1 MNCYVVSVKN
11 QIGVILVKKSLKI
24 ITALILC
31 ISLFM
36 IPMQVMAAP
45 EAKVTKP
52 LYISEV
58 KVGMGST
65 SEEAAKELLEEGFT
79 IINGDDGKY
88 ADLNEKA
95 GSNSVMKEGL
105 KNKIVYIGYKT
116 TDDPKKAITDLAV
129 MNMNGGYSVQD
140 YETLMANHLEG
151 EIKPFVDR
159 FISALEEYR
168 ENYKKPDNTLNHIRA
183 DYYRQMLNKLTDDD
197 TGGKPLGD
205 LLLNETKYEM
215 GDDKYNDLSD
225 AEKKNHADILTILM
239 QGNGRA
245 IILLETLVTKSTDSA
260 DNTWLDRFVKMNTDD
275 LIAQIKKDDPS
286 LTTEA
291 DIMAELD
298 KKYNDTAMKLY
309 QKWDDLYEIICD
321 RDDSLNEIQNAEPIG
336 DDTLTEKVEKI
347 DLKNPTKE
355 DAKNLSEAFK
365 AGTNY
370 VGTVLKL
377 EELTVVEYLSKTEYG
392 DGSLLDFFERDMS
405 ELSID
410 IIRSLY
416 PLAASLSKG
425 QIAGL
430 DFISFV
436 DLFNMALVNEEGY
449 TDADTGK
456 DIEEMSPASVYQDV
470 DREIYEPGGVA
481 LTNAALR
488 TGATKLDDDSDFILT
503 PLGFV
508 FWGLTGLTGFAAIK
522 SYAVYARTL
531 DAIAE
536 NGKKS
541 WTAYVTRIGKGADDY
556 QIDYVALSNMTEEGV
571 EKVFKEAD
579 QLYDAAQKLAT
590 KSKLTHCLY
599 SGFTVVGALLAGYS
613 IYTTFKEMIDYY
625 KVNYTPIPKFIVDE
639 ADITQEV
646 NGTKIVINNQTAYY
660 KVVPCNRKEGSS
672 DIEKNNYKIL
682 GTSNDLNGDV
692 GKQWLALY
700 SVRYEYGNPILADSF
715 KVVKGSDDLP
725 SGYETGIHRFG
736 EKPAFNLTSK
746 YYCFNDDVKGTYVYF
761 KNGAETVAAIV
772 MGAGEKTTDKTVTD
786 NKAGENTTGSF
797 FSAGSLALGAGA
809 GLLLGGGIA
818 VLILLPIMKKKKEQ
832 QTAE

>member
-1 MNCYVVSVKN
+1 
-11 QIGVILVKKSLKI
+11 
-24 ITALILC
+24 
-31 ISLFM
+31 
-36 IPMQVMAAP
+36 MAAP
-45 EAKVTKP
+45 AENVKKP

-58 KVGMGST
+58 RVGMGST

-79 IINGDDGKY
+79 IIKGDDGKY

-95 GSNSVMKEGL
+95 GSNSVMKKGK
-105 KNKIVYIGYKT
+105 KNRIVYIGYKT

-151 EIKPFVDR
+151 EIKPFVER
-159 FISALEEYR
+159 FISALNEYR
-168 ENYKKPDNTLNHIRA
+168 ENYKKPENTLNHIRA
-183 DYYRQMLNKLTDDD
+183 DFYRQMLNKLTDDD

-215 GDDKYNDLSD
+215 GDDKYNALSD

-245 IILLETLVTKSTDSA
+245 IILLEALITKASDSA
-260 DNTWLDRFVKMNTDD
+260 DDTWLDRFVKLNTDD
-275 LIAQIKKDDPS
+275 LIAQIKEDNPA

-309 QKWDDLYEIICD
+309 QKWGDLYEIICD
-321 RDDSLNEIQNAEPIG
+321 REDSLNEIQNAEPVG
-336 DDTLTEKVEKI
+336 DDTLAEKVEKI

-355 DAKNLSEAFK
+355 DAENLSEAYK
-365 AGTNY
+365 AGTDY
-370 VGTVLKL
+370 VGTVIKL
-377 EELTVVEYLSKTEYG
+377 EELTVVDYLSKTEYG

-405 ELSID
+405 ELSAD
-410 IIRSLY
+410 TIRSLY
-416 PLAASLSKG
+416 PLAASLSYG

-430 DFISFV
+430 DFLSFV

-449 TDADTGK
+449 KDAEIQDMLT
-456 DIEEMSPASVYQDV
+456 ASVYQDV

-488 TGATKLDDDSDFILT
+488 EGVKALDDDSDFLLS

-508 FWGLTGLTGFAAIK
+508 FWGLTGLSGFAAIK
-522 SYAVYARTL
+522 SRAVYLRTL
-531 DAIAE
+531 DSIKT
-536 NGKKS
+536 NGREA

-556 QIDYVALSNMTEEGV
+556 SIDYVALGNMTEEGV
-571 EKVFKEAD
+571 EKAYREAD
-579 QLYDAAQKLAT
+579 RLYDATQKLIT
-590 KSKLTHCLY
+590 KSKVTHFLY
-599 SGFTVVGALLAGYS
+599 IGFTVIAVLLAGYS

-625 KVNYTPIPKFIVDE
+625 KVDFTPIPKYIVDE
-639 ADITQEV
+639 ADITQEI
-646 NGTKIVINNQTAYY
+646 NGTNVVINNQTAYY
-660 KVVPCNRKEGSS
+660 KVVTCNRKEGSS
-672 DIEKNNYKIL
+672 DFEKDNYKIL
-682 GTSNDLNGDV
+682 GIANDLNGDV

-700 SVRYEYGNPILADSF
+700 SVKYQFGNPIFADSF
-715 KVVKGSDDLP
+715 KVVKGSDALP
-725 SGYETGIHRFG
+725 GGYEKGIHRFG

-746 YYCFNDDVKGTYVYF
+746 YYCYNDDVKGTYVYF
-761 KNGAETVAAIV
+761 KNEKDTVAA
-772 MGAGEKTTDKTVTD
+772 MTMKTEETSTGNTTDAKNNGD
-786 NKAGENTTGSF
+786 NKMGSF
-797 FSAGSLALGAGA
+797 FSAGSIALGAGI

-818 VLILLPIMKKKKEQ
+818 VLILLPRIRKKKAGE
-832 QTAE
+832 A